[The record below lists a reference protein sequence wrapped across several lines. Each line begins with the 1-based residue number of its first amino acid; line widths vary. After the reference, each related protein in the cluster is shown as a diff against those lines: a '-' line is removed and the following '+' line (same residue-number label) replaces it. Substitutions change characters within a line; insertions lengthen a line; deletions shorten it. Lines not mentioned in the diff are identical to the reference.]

1 MRRGKQRKF
10 GRVSGQ
16 RTVLYRALSTALIEH
31 GKIKTTEA
39 KAKSL
44 TAHIAKLITLAKKQT
59 LASRRLVSAQIGDKA
74 TKKLMD
80 EVAIQLKD
88 KSLTAHIAKL
98 ITLAKKQTLAS
109 RRLVSA
115 QIGDKAT
122 KKLMDEVAI
131 QLKD

>member
-16 RTVLYRALSTALIEH
+16 RTVLYRALATALIEH

-44 TAHIAKLITLAKKQT
+44 STHIAKLITLAKKQT
-59 LASRRLVSAQIGDKA
+59 VASRRLLLAQIGEKA
-74 TKKLMD
+74 VKKLMN

-88 KSLTAHIAKL
+88 RNGGYTKIMRLG
-98 ITLAKKQTLAS
+98 Q
-109 RRLVSA
+109 RRSDAAEMV
-115 QIGDKAT
+115 IIEFVK
-122 KKLMDEVAI
+122 
-131 QLKD
+131 

>member
-16 RTVLYRALSTALIEH
+16 RTVLYRALATALIEH

-44 TAHIAKLITLAKKQT
+44 TTHIAKLVTLAKKQNV
-59 LASRRLVSAQIGDKA
+59 ASRRLIAGQIGDKA

-80 EVAIQLKD
+80 EVAVQLKD
-88 KSLTAHIAKL
+88 RTGGYTRITKL
-98 ITLAKKQTLAS
+98 GQRRSDAS
-109 RRLVSA
+109 FMVLIEFV
-115 QIGDKAT
+115 K
-122 KKLMDEVAI
+122 
-131 QLKD
+131 

>member
-44 TAHIAKLITLAKKQT
+44 TSHIAKLVTLAKKQT

-80 EVAIQLKD
+80 EVAVQLKD
-88 KSLTAHIAKL
+88 RTGGYTRITRLGQRRSDSASMAL
-98 ITLAKKQTLAS
+98 IEFVK
-109 RRLVSA
+109 
-115 QIGDKAT
+115 
-122 KKLMDEVAI
+122 
-131 QLKD
+131 